1 MWELD
6 LKKAEHW
13 RIFVFEMWCW
23 RRLLKVSRTARR
35 SNQSILKKSV
45 LNSHWKDWCWSWNS
59 NSLATWCEE
68 VTHWKRPWCGK
79 RLNAGEVED
88 RVWDGGMRSPTQCA
102 WIWINTRSW
111 WWTGKPDMLQSIGSQ
126 SQTWMGNWTELNWYR
141 FRLHIENN

>member
-1 MWELD
+1 MWKLD

-13 RIFVFEMWCW
+13 RIFAFEMWCW

-59 NSLATWCEE
+59 NNLATWCEE
-68 VTHWKRPWCGK
+68 ATHWKRPWCWE

-88 RVWDGGMRSPTQCA
+88 RVWDGGMASPTQWA
-102 WIWINTRSW
+102 WVWINTRSW
-111 WWTGKPDMLQSIGSQ
+111 WWTGKPDVLQSIGSQ
-126 SQTWMGNWTELNWYR
+126 SQTWLGNWTELNWYR